1 MIDKLVETH
10 NLLGNTVYICSYL
23 FKDMNDIY

>member
-1 MIDKLVETH
+1 MIDKLVDTYK
-10 NLLGNTVYICSYL
+10 LLGNTVYICSYL